1 LEGSQAVLGHSELG
15 TAQIYAEVDQTA
27 AYKIMSEI
35 G

>member
-15 TAQIYAEVDQTA
+15 VTQLYAEVDSTM
-27 AYKIMSEI
+27 AYKIMLEI